1 MKIALVGATGF
12 VGSKILAEAIARG
25 HTVTAI
31 RRHSKKVLRHERV
44 NPVYADIA
52 DTSALSRVFRGHAVV
67 IHCYTPPAYPDAHAY
82 VTAALKAGDHRL
94 ETIANYVPADPTAFA
109 AHVKGRVQ
117 AQKVGTRSLIQAAKS
132 AGIKRILA
140 IGGAATLLVDGVPFL
155 ERPDFPKVF
164 EGGARSTAVTK
175 DLLREETGIDW
186 TILCPPTMIVP
197 GKRTGKFRLGLDD
210 LLVAPDGSS
219 SISLEDFAMAVIN
232 ELENPQNTGRRFTVG
247 Y

>member
-31 RRHSKKVLRHERV
+31 RLHSKNVPRHQRV

-52 DTSALSRVFRGHAVV
+52 DTTALSHVFSGHGVV
-67 IHCYTPPAYPDAHAY
+67 IHCYTPPADPDAHAF

-94 ETIANYVPADPTAFA
+94 EKIANYVPPDPAA
-109 AHVKGRVQ
+109 WDAHVQGRIQ

-132 AGIKRILA
+132 AGMKRILA
-140 IGGAATLLVDGVPFL
+140 IGGAATLLIDGVPYID
-155 ERPDFPKVF
+155 RPDFPKVF
-164 EGGARSTAVTK
+164 EGGARCTAVIK
-175 DLLREETGIDW
+175 DLLREETEIDW

-210 LLVAPDGSS
+210 LLIAPDGSS
-219 SISLEDFAMAVIN
+219 SISLEDFAMAAID
-232 ELENPQNTGRRFTVG
+232 ELENPQHTGRRFTVG